1 MMDPVRE
8 LKVRAELLQRRVQAG
23 EESALTR
30 VRALPEHRK
39 ADLVALREVAS
50 ALQRK
55 HCLAIVSRE
64 AGFAGWEHARRVLD
78 GDAVEADFGKL
89 LCVPGRGAF
98 LNHWFA
104 TYDEAHAVH
113 AELLLAGE
121 RRYLLAYQRQL
132 FVAEAGYIESIGLEP
147 DDADWRAIGWDWAR
161 PRSYAARRRLY
172 AKLLARHRNAAT

>member
-8 LKVRAELLQRRVQAG
+8 LKVRAELLHRRVQAS
-23 EESALTR
+23 EEGALTR

-39 ADLVALREVAS
+39 ADVAALRAVAAS
-50 ALQRK
+50 IQRK

-78 GDAVEADFGKL
+78 GDAVEVDFGKL
-89 LCVPGRGAF
+89 LCVSGRGTY

-104 TYDEAHAVH
+104 TYEEAHAVH
-113 AELLLAGE
+113 ADLLVAGQ

-132 FVAEAGYIESIGLEP
+132 FIAESGYIESIGLEP
-147 DDADWRAIGWDWAR
+147 DDADWRAMGWDWAR

-172 AKLLARHRNAAT
+172 GKLLAPRRDVAA